1 MSTGVN
7 DPQSELRKEFLQ
19 SLHHEKIATQDERA
33 KYALGKLGF
42 LTVYFAVSSVSLGGV
57 DLFWLLFLVPLV
69 AIGYDLYIRAA
80 DFSVKRIGAFLRTD
94 PKAGVSDSEKA
105 WEEFAA
111 QTRDT
116 YAPLAAPLFTA
127 AATIAAAIYIGG
139 KALSQTSSPGWL
151 WVFIFTWLVGSL
163 ACTAWLW
170 IRHRTIVKRLDR
182 RVPPPDTSQ
191 KDKQ

>member
-7 DPQSELRKEFLQ
+7 DPQSEIHKEFLQ
-19 SLHHEKIATQDERA
+19 SLHQEKIATQDERA

-42 LTVYFAVSSVSLGGV
+42 LTAYFAVSSVSLGGV

-80 DFSVKRIGAFLRTD
+80 DLSIKRMGAFLRSH
-94 PKAGVSDSEKA
+94 PMAGASESEKA
-105 WEEFAA
+105 WEIFAA
-111 QTRDT
+111 QTRDA

-139 KALSQTSSPGWL
+139 KALSQTSSPHWL
-151 WVFIFTWLVGSL
+151 WVFIFTWLIGSL
-163 ACTAWLW
+163 ACTTWLW
-170 IRHRTIVKRLDR
+170 IRHRTIVNQLDG
-182 RVPPPDTSQ
+182 RVPRPDTSQ